1 MLDFL
6 RPYLTQLSSNQQDK
20 IILILNISLIAL
32 LTLVIL
38 LWLRDFLKKR
48 ETISEVKSP
57 SDEELRTN
65 NFFRVLLKG
74 VPFIIGVA
82 LVLWFIN
89 NLKDSWNEI
98 QTTPSRCLE
107 LVQTKFEVKRE
118 SNRRFEIRFPLAN
131 RCDEE
136 FMIATTKILLFDGQY
151 EDESWIVSF
160 LEDFNPYQTKYLN
173 KEIFVDEDDLN
184 KPFKINVDDIRNYTF
199 YLDGRISTIN
209 IIK

>member
-1 MLDFL
+1 MLDFI
-6 RPYLTQLSSNQQDK
+6 RK
-20 IILILNISLIAL
+20 
-32 LTLVIL
+32 
-38 LWLRDFLKKR
+38 
-48 ETISEVKSP
+48 
-57 SDEELRTN
+57 N
-65 NFFRVLLKG
+65 NFFRILLKG

-98 QTTPSRCLE
+98 QTAPSRCLE

-118 SNRRFEIRFPLAN
+118 GNRRFEIRFPLAN
-131 RCDEE
+131 KCDEE
-136 FMIATTKILLFDGQY
+136 FMIATTKIQLFDGQY

-160 LEDFNPYQTKYLN
+160 LEDFDPYQTKYLN

-184 KPFKINVDDIRNYTF
+184 KPFKINVDDIRKYTF